1 MKINSSVS
9 RLQETDEYLKI
20 EKYVIAL
27 IDEIKYKSQNLQSL
41 KNNVRNK
48 DKLITVFS
56 QNDIKLIKDLISES
70 I

>member
-48 DKLITVFS
+48 DNLITVFS
-56 QNDIKLIKDLISES
+56 QNDIKLIKDLIYES

>member
-48 DKLITVFS
+48 DNLITVFS